1 MYGGGGTVLP
11 SDSGTLGDVE
21 DDPETIARAGA
32 KLGKLLRGKYVLDR
46 VLGIG
51 GMATVYAATH
61 RNAKRFAVKMLHPEL
76 SKNEDVRAR
85 FLREG
90 YVANKIEHPGAVDVL
105 DDDTT
110 DDGEAFL
117 VMELLEGCTVEQMA
131 DAIGGRLPMEAA
143 LAVAYQLLDVLAAA
157 HDMSIVHRDVKPANL
172 FVLPDGTLKVLDFG
186 IARLRDATS
195 QTATG
200 ASVLG
205 TPAFMAPEQAIS
217 ASEVDG
223 RTDIYAVGATIFT
236 LVSGAPVHYGSTP
249 QEQIIIAATTQA
261 PSLASVVPDAHPAV
275 VAVVD
280 KALAFAKKDRWESA
294 AAMRDAIE
302 KASKEAFR
310 AVPTPKTLASLVGR
324 AVGAK
329 ARAVQ
334 SQATVLGP
342 QAPAEPARKPSG
354 QRAE

>member
-1 MYGGGGTVLP
+1 M
-11 SDSGTLGDVE
+11 E
-21 DDPETIARAGA
+21 DDPEMMARASV

-131 DAIGGRLPMEAA
+131 DAIGGKLEMKAA
-143 LAVAYQLLDVLAAA
+143 LAITYQLLDILAAA
-157 HDMSIVHRDVKPANL
+157 HDMSIVHRDIKPANL
-172 FVLPDGTLKVLDFG
+172 FVLADGTLKVFDFG

-217 ASEVDG
+217 AAEVDG
-223 RTDIYAVGATIFT
+223 RTDIYAVGATIFM
-236 LVSGAPVHYGSTP
+236 LVSGEPVHYGSTP
-249 QEQIIIAATTQA
+249 QEQIIIAATTPA
-261 PSLASVVPDAHPAV
+261 PSLTSVIPDAPAAI
-275 VAVVD
+275 VAIVD

-294 AAMRDAIE
+294 AAMRDAIAAACKDE
-302 KASKEAFR
+302 FGTTPS
-310 AVPTPKTLASLVGR
+310 PKTLAPLVSRTSGPK
-324 AVGAK
+324 G
-329 ARAVQ
+329 RAVQ

-342 QAPAEPARKPSG
+342 QEAPAPPRKASSRRPK
-354 QRAE
+354 

>member
-1 MYGGGGTVLP
+1 ML
-11 SDSGTLGDVE
+11 
-21 DDPETIARAGA
+21 ARASA

-61 RNAKRFAVKMLHPEL
+61 RNAKRFAVKMLDPEL
-76 SKNEDVRAR
+76 SKNADVRAR

-90 YVANKIEHPGAVDVL
+90 YVANKIEHPGAVDIL

-131 DAIGGRLPMEAA
+131 DAVGGKLTVPAA
-143 LAVAYQLLDVLAAA
+143 LAIAHQLLDILAAA
-157 HDMSIVHRDVKPANL
+157 HEKSIVHRDVKPANL
-172 FVLPDGTLKVLDFG
+172 FVLADGTLKVFDFG
-186 IARLRDATS
+186 IARLRDSTS

-205 TPAFMAPEQAIS
+205 TPSFMAPEQAIS
-217 ASEVDG
+217 AAEVDG
-223 RTDIYAVGATIFT
+223 RTDIYAVGATIFM
-236 LVSGAPVHYGSTP
+236 LVSGEPVHYGSTP

-261 PSLASVVPDAHPAV
+261 PSLATVVDDAPPAV

-280 KALAFAKKDRWESA
+280 KALAFGKKDRWESA
-294 AAMRDAIE
+294 AAMRDAIAE
-302 KASKEAFR
+302 AAVEAFGK
-310 AVPTPKTLASLVGR
+310 APDQKALASLVSR
-324 AVGAK
+324 AIGPK

-342 QAPAEPARKPSG
+342 AEPPAASPRNPGGRRSK
-354 QRAE
+354 

>member
-1 MYGGGGTVLP
+1 MV
-11 SDSGTLGDVE
+11 
-21 DDPETIARAGA
+21 ARASA

-61 RNAKRFAVKMLHPEL
+61 RNAKRFAVKMLHTEL
-76 SKNEDVRAR
+76 SKNEDVRTR

-90 YVANKIEHPGAVDVL
+90 YVANKIAHPGSVDIL

-131 DAIGGRLPMEAA
+131 DAVGGRLDTEAA
-143 LAVAYQLLDVLAAA
+143 LAIAYQLLDILAAA
-157 HDMSIVHRDVKPANL
+157 HDMSIVHRDVKPANI
-172 FVLPDGTLKVLDFG
+172 FVLPDGTLKVFDFG
-186 IARLRDATS
+186 VARLRDATS

-223 RTDIYAVGATIFT
+223 RTDIYAVGATMFM
-236 LVSGAPVHYGSTP
+236 LASGEPVHYGSTP

-294 AAMRDAIE
+294 AAMRDAIGA
-302 KASKEAFR
+302 ASKEAFG
-310 AVPTPKTLASLVGR
+310 AVPAPKTLAAHVSR
-324 AVGAK
+324 AIGSK
-329 ARAVQ
+329 GRAVQ
-334 SQATVLGP
+334 SQATVLGD
-342 QAPAEPARKPSG
+342 EPTAVPPKKPG
-354 QRAE
+354 GRRAK

>member
-1 MYGGGGTVLP
+1 
-11 SDSGTLGDVE
+11 VE
-21 DDPETIARAGA
+21 DDPETLARASA
-32 KLGKLLRGKYVLDR
+32 KLGKQLRGKYVLDR

-131 DAIGGRLPMEAA
+131 DAVGGRLEMKPT
-143 LAVAYQLLDVLAAA
+143 LAMAHQLLDVLASA
-157 HDMSIVHRDVKPANL
+157 HDMSIVHRDIKPANL
-172 FVLPDGTLKVLDFG
+172 FVLPDGTLKVFDFG

-195 QTATG
+195 QAATG

-217 ASEVDG
+217 AAEVDG
-223 RTDIYAVGATIFT
+223 RTDIYAVGATIFM
-236 LVSGAPVHYGSTP
+236 LVSGEPVHFGSTP

-261 PSLASVVPDAHPAV
+261 PSLASVVPDAHPAI

-294 AAMRDAIE
+294 AAMRDAI
-302 KASKEAFR
+302 AAAAKEAFG
-310 AVPTPKTLASLVGR
+310 ALPSPKTLASHVSR
-324 AVGAK
+324 ATGPK
-329 ARAVQ
+329 ARALQ

-342 QAPAEPARKPSG
+342 ETSPEPPRKPTG
-354 QRAE
+354 KRAT